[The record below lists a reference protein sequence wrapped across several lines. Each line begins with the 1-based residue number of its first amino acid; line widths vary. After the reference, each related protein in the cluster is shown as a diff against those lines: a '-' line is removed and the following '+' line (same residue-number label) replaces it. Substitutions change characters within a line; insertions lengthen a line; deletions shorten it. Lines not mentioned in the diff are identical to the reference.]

1 MEIFATLLSGDTL
14 SMFMTSHPLPR
25 QQMSAMKVPF
35 HLQFLLIIC
44 KTKSVTYHFYFFFGK
59 VLALVNS
66 SDNFAKSYSVENW
79 ICQKRSK
86 SKYRI
91 FH

>member
-1 MEIFATLLSGDTL
+1 MKIFATLLSVNTL
-14 SMFMTSHPLPR
+14 SMFMTSYPLLW
-25 QQMSAMKVPF
+25 QQLSAMKEPF
-35 HLQFLLIIC
+35 HLQFLLIIY

-66 SDNFAKSYSVENW
+66 TANLAKSYSVENW

-86 SKYRI
+86 SKY
-91 FH
+91 